1 MRHHYQCP
9 DFPFVHEP
17 VEFDKYSDRGLLQYC
32 LGAVMYMPGTKD
44 FGAKIIRKA
53 VPGLTTLVLCLEDAC
68 PEEDVPMAE
77 ENILNLLETVN
88 KAIEDKRLTYKDL
101 PLIFVRVRSLAQF
114 KSFAKRVTPSMAK
127 ALTGFNFPKFNS
139 VNGGEY
145 FEVLKEMN
153 LELNEILYGMPILE
167 DPRVALKETR
177 LTELI
182 EIKKILD
189 SYKKYVLQVRV
200 GATDFSSCFGVR
212 RGVYNTIYEILPVAE
227 CLSDILNVFSRH
239 NEYVVSGPVWEYFR
253 QTKGMMF
260 EEVQTHGKDDFLF
273 YYPPILNNEI
283 DGLIREV
290 LLDKANGFVGRTI
303 IHPTHV
309 IYVNALMAVTTE
321 EYDDACQILDARGG
335 VIKSA
340 KLNKMNEINPHTN
353 WAKNVFMRAKAFG
366 VVQNEHSYMELFSTA
381 NE

>member
-1 MRHHYQCP
+1 
-9 DFPFVHEP
+9 
-17 VEFDKYSDRGLLQYC
+17 
-32 LGAVMYMPGTKD
+32 
-44 FGAKIIRKA
+44 
-53 VPGLTTLVLCLEDAC
+53 
-68 PEEDVPMAE
+68 
-77 ENILNLLETVN
+77 
-88 KAIEDKRLTYKDL
+88 
-101 PLIFVRVRSLAQF
+101 
-114 KSFAKRVTPSMAK
+114 
-127 ALTGFNFPKFNS
+127 
-139 VNGGEY
+139 
-145 FEVLKEMN
+145 
-153 LELNEILYGMPILE
+153 
-167 DPRVALKETR
+167 
-177 LTELI
+177 
-182 EIKKILD
+182 
-189 SYKKYVLQVRV
+189 
-200 GATDFSSCFGVR
+200 
-212 RGVYNTIYEILPVAE
+212 
-227 CLSDILNVFSRH
+227 
-239 NEYVVSGPVWEYFR
+239 
-253 QTKGMMF
+253 MMF